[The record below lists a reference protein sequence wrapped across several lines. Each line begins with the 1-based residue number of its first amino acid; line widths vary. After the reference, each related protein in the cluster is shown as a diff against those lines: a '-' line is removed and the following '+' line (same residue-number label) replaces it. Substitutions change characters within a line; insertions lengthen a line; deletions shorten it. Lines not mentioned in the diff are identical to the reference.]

1 MSDLT
6 TIIARIDTLQA
17 AVQTMTNALAA
28 KADKTNKT
36 LDPANKDGLQAAV
49 QAMANS
55 LAGKADQS
63 NWRLEQIKPD
73 IDTIGCKVMVILQA
87 VGVQMDPE
95 TGLYPCGDG
104 GGPFNYVGP
113 HGRASTPDD
122 PTAEV

>member
-49 QAMANS
+49 QAM
-55 LAGKADQS
+55 GKADQS

-87 VGVQMDPE
+87 VGVQIDPE
-95 TGLYPCGDG
+95 TGLYPCGSNLD
-104 GGPFNYVGP
+104 PFNYVGP